1 MIELYKHQMRKLSTI
16 ISGLKNRNYKF
27 IIYMDDL
34 SFEDDETEYKYLKA
48 VIEGGLET
56 RPDNIL
62 IYATSNRRNL
72 IRETWNDIKDV
83 ELDKHRSD
91 TIQEKLSLVSRFGIT
106 IPYLKPNKKE
116 YDEIV
121 KVLAERAGITV
132 PASGEEA
139 EGINADYSLEEL
151 LREANKWSVSHGGM
165 TGRAAQLLIDNLI
178 GHL

>member
-34 SFEDDETEYKYLKA
+34 SFEEDETEYKYLKA

-106 IPYLKPNKKE
+106 IPYMKPNKKE

-121 KVLAERAGITV
+121 RTLAERAGID
-132 PASGEEA
+132 ASEA
-139 EGINADYSLEEL
+139 EL
-151 LREANKWSVSHGGM
+151 LLEANKWSVSHGGM
-165 TGRAAQLLIDNLI
+165 TGRAAQQLIDNLI
-178 GHL
+178 GRTN